1 MLRIFRPE
9 PIANTTLSEL
19 GRLAPGLFLRGTVS
33 NPGFD
38 RQCHQ
43 PYCARGFRLSFPGE
57 ALASSTA
64 VGPWSRLSL
73 RTQVSI
79 AVLLPCVAVAAF
91 SALYFPKRLNDK
103 AEAALEARAR
113 SLGELAAAEVA
124 PTLGFIKNGLA
135 NADDLDKVFNGV
147 AVGGDVAYV
156 AVLEADG
163 RTVVRAGVAGA
174 DGKLTYT
181 KTTLPL
187 PEYVM
192 PKDGC
197 ALDNSADMLVLRC
210 RTNDADAHGVF
221 VTGFTRTSLQAA
233 QRENVLVG
241 LWSGIIAVFAALVL
255 AFVFSGAL
263 ATPVAMVT
271 QAAREVA
278 SGDVTVAAVQVAAA
292 GEIQSM
298 ATSFNEMLAN
308 LRTLVAQMVSL
319 TGRLSNASH
328 GLIAAST
335 DQEHVT
341 SQQAAYAQQIAATFE
356 ELSRTAEQISSST
369 DVVET
374 AARRTNEA
382 VDQAKAVMSQV
393 VGGIREIRD
402 ESKGVAEAI
411 TRLNADLQQVSK
423 IAQVINA
430 VAERSDLLALNAALE
445 GTKAGEVGRGF
456 SLVAAEMRKLAE
468 NVAGSARDIG
478 RIVEQVQES
487 GSQAVTK
494 ARGGVTVSDKG
505 MAVANQAE
513 ELFERIV
520 QLARG
525 TTEAAQQIAVAT
537 RQQRQSSEQ
546 AVQGARNVAD
556 LVKQGVDATGRTTK
570 IAQDLQSVSQA
581 LAAVTGKFTV
591 KETQA

>member
-1 MLRIFRPE
+1 M
-9 PIANTTLSEL
+9 
-19 GRLAPGLFLRGTVS
+19 
-33 NPGFD
+33 
-38 RQCHQ
+38 
-43 PYCARGFRLSFPGE
+43 
-57 ALASSTA
+57 
-64 VGPWSRLSL
+64 WSRLNL
-73 RTQVSI
+73 RAQVSI
-79 AVLLPCVAVAAF
+79 AVLLPCLAVAIF
-91 SALYFPKRLNDK
+91 SSLYFPKRLNTK
-103 AEAALEARAR
+103 AEEALEARAR
-113 SLGELAAAEVA
+113 SLGALATAEIA

-135 NADDLDKVFNGV
+135 NADDLDKVFSGV
-147 AVGGDVAYV
+147 TLGGDVSYV
-156 AVLEADG
+156 GVLEGDG
-163 RTVVRAGVAGA
+163 RTVIRTAIPGP
-174 DGKLTYT
+174 DGKLQFS
-181 KTTLPL
+181 KAVLPL
-187 PEYVM
+187 AEFKKPD
-192 PKDGC
+192 KDC
-197 ALDNSADMLVLRC
+197 ALDTAGELLVLRC
-210 RTNDADAHGVF
+210 LAKDQDAEGVF
-221 VTGFTRTSLQAA
+221 VAGFNRNALQAA
-233 QRENVLVG
+233 QSENRLVG
-241 LWSGIIAVFAALVL
+241 VWSGLIAVLAGLIL

-278 SGDVTVAAVQVAAA
+278 SGDVSVAAVQVAAA

-308 LRTLVAQMVSL
+308 LRALVVQMVSL
-319 TGRLSNASH
+319 TGRLSNASV
-328 GLIAAST
+328 GLITAST

-356 ELSRTAEQISSST
+356 ELSRTAEQISAST

-382 VDQAKAVMSQV
+382 VEQAKVVMSQV

-411 TRLNADLQQVSK
+411 GRLNADLQQVSK

-468 NVAGSARDIG
+468 NVAVSARDIG

-494 ARGGVTVSDKG
+494 ARGGVSVSDKG
-505 MAVANQAE
+505 MAIANQAE

-520 QLARG
+520 QFARG

-570 IAQDLQSVSQA
+570 IAQDLQTVSQA
-581 LAAVTGKFTV
+581 LAEVTGKFRV
-591 KETQA
+591 KDSRAA